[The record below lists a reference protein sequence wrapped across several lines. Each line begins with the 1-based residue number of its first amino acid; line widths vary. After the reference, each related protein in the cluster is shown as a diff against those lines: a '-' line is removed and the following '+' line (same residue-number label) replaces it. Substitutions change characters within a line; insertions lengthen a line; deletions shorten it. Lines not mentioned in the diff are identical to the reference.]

1 MGAPM
6 DGTPRLSHR
15 RYRGYRP
22 HLLWDNAAQYMVMDV
37 PAPKKDFFD
46 VIITALYSEPFPTDL
61 KIILAWLVLAV
72 AGIYLPIVNSSP
84 LRVVFAL
91 PVVLFIP
98 GYCLIAA
105 LFPNKSDL
113 DGIERTALSFGLSIA
128 LVPLIGL
135 GLNYTPWGIRLD
147 PIVISLVI
155 FTVSM
160 LVIALFRRATLP
172 ADERFTVP
180 FRSIVN
186 SARGELFP
194 ETGSQLD
201 RILSVVL
208 LVAIIAAVG
217 TTIYVIA
224 VPKEGEKFTEFYIL
238 GEKKMA
244 ADYPDRLFTGLTY
257 PMYIGIGNHEYRN
270 VTYTVET
277 YLEQVNFNESSNSST
292 IERMDPLDHFTV
304 TLPHNSTKVIPYTL
318 TAPSTGYN
326 RVEFLLFNETVPAI
340 SVTGMDRINASYRD
354 LHLWV
359 TVRPKPIL

>member
-1 MGAPM
+1 M
-6 DGTPRLSHR
+6 DG
-15 RYRGYRP
+15 
-22 HLLWDNAAQYMVMDV
+22 
-37 PAPKKDFFD
+37 PAPNKDFFD
-46 VIITALYSEPFPTDL
+46 AIVLALYSEPFPTDL
-61 KIILAWLVLAV
+61 KVILAWLVLAV
-72 AGIYLPIVNSSP
+72 AGIYLPFINTSP

-105 LFPNKSDL
+105 LFPSKSDL

-128 LVPLIGL
+128 VVPLIGL

-160 LVIALFRRATLP
+160 LVIALFRRASLP
-172 ADERFTVP
+172 PEERFSVP
-180 FRSIVN
+180 FCPIVN
-186 SARGELFP
+186 NVRGEFFP
-194 ETGSQLD
+194 EAGTRLD
-201 RILSVVL
+201 KVLSMVL
-208 LVAIIAAVG
+208 LVAIVAAVG

-244 ADYPDRLFTGLTY
+244 ADYPGRLFTGTGY

-277 YLEQVNFNESSNSST
+277 YLAQVDFNEVTNSST
-292 IERMDPLDHFTV
+292 ISRMDRLDNFNV
-304 TLPHNSTKVIPYTL
+304 ALAHNSTEVIPYTL

-326 RVEFLLFNETVPAI
+326 RVEFLLFNETVPGA

-359 TVRPKPIL
+359 TVRPRPDL